1 MIALS
6 ISICTLCGAGGAYF
20 FKKAKITKL
29 DVRSILLNK
38 YLYLGGVGYLVSSL
52 LNIYILK
59 VVPYS
64 ICLPLLSITYIWT
77 MVIARAFLK
86 EKITLNKCIGIIFVI
101 TGIIVIAL

>member
-1 MIALS
+1 MARNDSFKHRYLYILWSGRS
-6 ISICTLCGAGGAYF
+6 IL
-20 FKKAKITKL
+20 FKKAKVTKL

-38 YLYLGGVGYLVSSL
+38 YLYLGGVGYLVSLL

-86 EKITLNKCIGIIFVI
+86 EKITLNKYV
-101 TGIIVIAL
+101 